1 MDLGTRVPGRG
12 AAALAALALAC
23 ALGATAGCA
32 GTAPS
37 RAEAEHAACALLG
50 HALDGAGGAAGGG
63 AQREPV
69 AELLRALRERHAE
82 LRPWVER
89 GALVPDAAAGL
100 RLADDAGLHPFE
112 RMRLA
117 ALLAADRADRDTLA
131 RLAVAGGSIAVTP
144 RELAAALARLVASW
158 HRGTLAMD
166 CR

>member
-32 GTAPS
+32 GTAAS
-37 RAEAEHAACALLG
+37 RAEAERAACALLG
-50 HALDGAGGAAGGG
+50 HALDGAGGG

-89 GALVPDAAAGL
+89 GALVPDDAAGL
-100 RLADDAGLHPFE
+100 RLADDASLHPFE